1 MLGTINLSKEAL
13 YRAMVE
19 LALDAFLVLEEAR
32 FVDCNTSAEKMFGVS
47 RAQLL
52 QSTPIDFSAETQ
64 FDGRD
69 SRTAANEMISLAKA
83 GQAQRLEWLSRKADG
98 SLFIS
103 EVSISL
109 LDAGGAGD
117 TKRVIVMVRDISE
130 RKRIENE
137 MRLQSE
143 KLQILLNNFP
153 GGVSLMDDSFR
164 LVAWND
170 ALVRMLDLPAEL
182 FASGAPLVSDVFR
195 ANIARG
201 EYAEFGDGTP
211 QETLAALMAIVQRME
226 PYVYERTRQDG
237 SIIEVRGAPINGG
250 GFVTTCTDVTI
261 KRTIEK
267 EYKRQS
273 VFLNAV
279 LANMPQGL
287 SVFDEELRLEVWNQ
301 GFLDVLNYEEKSIYR
316 GVSFTD
322 LLNIMAQR
330 GEYGDGE
337 VQQQVSSRLA
347 LAMQFKAHQFERT
360 RPNGHTHLVQGRPIY
375 EEGKIK
381 GFVTTYT
388 DITKQKQVELA
399 LFNANIQLERSVA
412 DRTTELRH
420 TQDDLVRSE
429 KLAALGSLVAGVAH
443 ELNTPIG
450 NSLLTSSTLR
460 EKTMTFSRLVGD
472 GVVRKSDLYSFIRD
486 AELAAELIERGLASA
501 ADLISSFKQVAV
513 DQASSKRRQFQMDKV
528 CADVIATTMSKIR
541 HAGITV
547 SLNVPANI
555 ELDSYPGPID
565 QVICNLVDNTILH
578 GLNGQPGG
586 RIKIDVRK
594 LDTGFIELCFSDN
607 GVGIPEENLQRIF
620 DPFFTTKLGRGGSG
634 LGLNI
639 VYNIVTTVLGGKIE
653 VRSVEGNGVSFL
665 LSLPLVA
672 PYSDVV

>member
-1 MLGTINLSKEAL
+1 MLGTINFSREAL

-19 LALDAFLVLEEAR
+19 LALDAFLVLEEST
-32 FVDCNTSAEKMFGVS
+32 FIDCNTSAEKMFGVS
-47 RAQLL
+47 RDQLL
-52 QSTPIDFSAETQ
+52 KSTPIDFSAEKQ
-64 FDGRD
+64 LDGRD
-69 SRTAANEMISLAKA
+69 SRTAANELISLAKA
-83 GQAQRLEWLSRKADG
+83 GQTQRFEWLSRKADG
-98 SLFIS
+98 SQFIS

-109 LDAGGAGD
+109 LDAAD
-117 TKRVIVMVRDISE
+117 VKRVIVMVRDISE
-130 RKRIENE
+130 RKRVEKE
-137 MRLQSE
+137 THLQSE
-143 KLQILLNNFP
+143 KLQTLLNNFP

-164 LVAWND
+164 IVAWNN
-170 ALVRMLDLPAEL
+170 ALIRMLDLPLEM
-182 FASGAPLVSDVFR
+182 FAKGAPFVSEVFK

-211 QETLAALMAIVQRME
+211 QETLEALMAIVQRME

-237 SIIEVRGAPINGG
+237 SIIEVRGAPITAG
-250 GFVTTCTDVTI
+250 GFVTTCTDVTV

-273 VFLNAV
+273 VFLSAV
-279 LANMPQGL
+279 LTNMPQGL
-287 SVFDEELRLEVWNQ
+287 SVFDEELRLQVWNQ
-301 GFLDVLNYEEKSIYR
+301 GFLDVLNYDPKSIYR
-316 GVSFTD
+316 GVSFIE

-330 GEYGDGE
+330 GEYGDGD

-375 EEGKIK
+375 EDGKLK

-399 LFNANIQLERSVA
+399 LSNANVQLEISVA
-412 DRTTELRH
+412 DRTIELKH
-420 TQDDLVRSE
+420 TQDDLIRSE

-460 EKTMTFSRLVGD
+460 EKTLTFSRLVGE
-472 GVVRKSDLYSFIRD
+472 GVVRKSDLNLFLSD
-486 AELAAELIERGLASA
+486 AEHASELIERGLASA

-528 CADVIATTMSKIR
+528 CFDVIATTMSKIR

-547 SLNVPANI
+547 KLNVPANI

-578 GLNGQPGG
+578 GLNGRSGG
-586 RIKIDVRK
+586 HIAIDVRK
-594 LDTGFIELCFSDN
+594 LESGFVELCFSDN

-653 VRSVEGNGVSFL
+653 VKSVEGKGVSFIL
-665 LSLPLVA
+665 NLPLVA
-672 PYSDVV
+672 PYSEPA

>member
-13 YRAMVE
+13 YRGMVE
-19 LALDAFLVLEEAR
+19 LALDAFLVLEESR
-32 FVDCNTSAEKMFGVS
+32 FIDCNTSAEKMFGVN
-47 RAQLL
+47 RDQLL
-52 QSTPIDFSAETQ
+52 KSTPIDFSAEKQ
-64 FDGRD
+64 IDGRD
-69 SRTAANEMISLAKA
+69 SRTAANELISLAKA
-83 GQAQRLEWLSRKADG
+83 GQTQRFEWISRRADG
-98 SLFIS
+98 SQFIS
-103 EVSISL
+103 EVSVSL
-109 LDAGGAGD
+109 LETGDAGD
-117 TKRVIVMVRDISE
+117 PKRVILMIRDISE

-137 MRLQSE
+137 ALLQSE
-143 KLQILLNNFP
+143 KLQTLLDNFP
-153 GGVSLMDDSFR
+153 GGVSLMDDSLR

-170 ALVRMLDLPAEL
+170 ALVRMLDLPSDM
-182 FASGAPLVSDVFR
+182 FASGAPYVSDVFK

-201 EYAEFGDGTP
+201 EYAEFGDGTA

-226 PYVYERTRQDG
+226 PYAYERTRLDG

-250 GFVTTCTDVTI
+250 GFVTTCTDVTV
-261 KRTIEK
+261 KRTIEQ

-273 VFLNAV
+273 IFLNAV

-287 SVFDEELRLEVWNQ
+287 SVFDEELRLQVWNQ
-301 GFLDVLNYEEKSIYR
+301 GFLDVLNYDAQSIYR
-316 GVSFTD
+316 GVSFID

-330 GEYGDGE
+330 GEYGEGD

-360 RPNGHTHLVQGRPIY
+360 RPNGHTHLVQGRPIH
-375 EEGKIK
+375 EDGKLK

-399 LFNANIQLERSVA
+399 LSNANIQLKISVA
-412 DRTTELRH
+412 DRTTELKH
-420 TQDDLVRSE
+420 TQDDLIRSE

-460 EKTMTFSRLVGD
+460 DKTLMFSRLVAD
-472 GVVRKSDLYSFIRD
+472 GVVRKSDLNLFLRD
-486 AELAAELIERGLASA
+486 AEHASELIERGLASA
-501 ADLISSFKQVAV
+501 AELISSFKQVAV

-528 CADVIATTMSKIR
+528 CTDVIATMMSKIR
-541 HAGITV
+541 QAGITI
-547 SLNVPANI
+547 SLNVATNI

-565 QVICNLVDNTILH
+565 QVICNLVDNAILH
-578 GLNGQPGG
+578 GLNGQSGG
-586 RIKIDVRK
+586 HIVIEVRK
-594 LDTGFIELCFSDN
+594 LKTDFVELCFSDN

-653 VRSVEGNGVSFL
+653 VKSIEGKGVSFI

-672 PYSDVV
+672 PYSEPT

>member
-1 MLGTINLSKEAL
+1 MLGTINFSREAL

-19 LALDAFLVLEEAR
+19 LALDAFLVLEEST
-32 FVDCNTSAEKMFGVS
+32 FIDCNTSAEKMFGVS
-47 RAQLL
+47 RDQLL
-52 QSTPIDFSAETQ
+52 KSTPIDFSAEKQ
-64 FDGRD
+64 LDGRD
-69 SRTAANEMISLAKA
+69 SRTAANELISLAKA
-83 GQAQRLEWLSRKADG
+83 GQTQRFEWLSRKADG
-98 SLFIS
+98 SQFIS

-109 LDAGGAGD
+109 LDAAD
-117 TKRVIVMVRDISE
+117 VKRVIVMVRDISE
-130 RKRIENE
+130 RKRVEKE
-137 MRLQSE
+137 THLQSE
-143 KLQILLNNFP
+143 KLQTLLNNFP

-164 LVAWND
+164 IVAWNN
-170 ALVRMLDLPAEL
+170 ALIRMLDLPLEM
-182 FASGAPLVSDVFR
+182 FAKGAPFVSEVFK

-211 QETLAALMAIVQRME
+211 QETLEALMAIVRRME

-237 SIIEVRGAPINGG
+237 SIIEVRGAPITAG
-250 GFVTTCTDVTI
+250 GFVTTCTDVTV

-273 VFLNAV
+273 VFLSAV
-279 LANMPQGL
+279 LTNMPQGL
-287 SVFDEELRLEVWNQ
+287 SVFDEELRLQVWNQ
-301 GFLDVLNYEEKSIYR
+301 GFLDVLNYDPKSIYR
-316 GVSFTD
+316 GVSFIE

-330 GEYGDGE
+330 GEYGDGD

-375 EEGKIK
+375 EDGKLK

-399 LFNANIQLERSVA
+399 LSNANVQLEISVA
-412 DRTTELRH
+412 DRTIELKH
-420 TQDDLVRSE
+420 TQDDLIRSE

-460 EKTMTFSRLVGD
+460 EKTLTFSRLVGE
-472 GVVRKSDLYSFIRD
+472 GVVRKSDLNLFLSD
-486 AELAAELIERGLASA
+486 AEHASELIERGLASA

-528 CADVIATTMSKIR
+528 CFDVIATTMSKIR

-547 SLNVPANI
+547 KLNVPANI

-578 GLNGQPGG
+578 GLNGRSGG
-586 RIKIDVRK
+586 HIAIDVRK
-594 LDTGFIELCFSDN
+594 LESGFVELCFSDN

-653 VRSVEGNGVSFL
+653 VKSVEGKGVSFIL
-665 LSLPLVA
+665 NLPLVA
-672 PYSDVV
+672 PYSEPA